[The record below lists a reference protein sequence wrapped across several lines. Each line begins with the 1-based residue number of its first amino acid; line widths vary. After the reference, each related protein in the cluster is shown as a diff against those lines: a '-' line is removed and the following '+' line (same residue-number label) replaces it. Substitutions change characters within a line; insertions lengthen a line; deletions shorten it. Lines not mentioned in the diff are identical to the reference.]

1 MVLEAIVPSE
11 RKQIDKNGNKLN
23 CCVTCQT
30 NYAKRGF
37 SQCKTCES
45 KGLDPVRDRAKW
57 VAVAEASKNQRTL
70 SFD

>member
-1 MVLEAIVPSE
+1 MPSA

-23 CCVTCQT
+23 CCVTCQS